1 MVAGLVVIGMIA
13 GAALFRYIS
22 KSFFDPKTADKM
34 EANTRKCI
42 EQFKNEVDHTRIEM
56 IEQVTRQIITI
67 FENELANVD
76 NCFAEFRMSVN
87 IDEKKIPLLERRM
100 QEAEDLLMKIESI

>member
-1 MVAGLVVIGMIA
+1 MIA